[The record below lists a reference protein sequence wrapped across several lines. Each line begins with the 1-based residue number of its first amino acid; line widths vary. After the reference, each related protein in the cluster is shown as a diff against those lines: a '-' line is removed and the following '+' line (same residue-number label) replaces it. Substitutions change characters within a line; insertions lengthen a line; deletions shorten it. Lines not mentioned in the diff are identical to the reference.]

1 MCVSDRGCADPKV
14 GSTVKDFNKT
24 TCFGLCQV
32 AATHPF
38 PYPPKSEQKDTGMRS
53 FAPDKRLFFSSV
65 NDPSAGSPTE
75 TLLRLLLP
83 LNDKV

>member
-1 MCVSDRGCADPKV
+1 MGREKKISINLRQLCIFVYVSDRGCADPKV

-38 PYPPKSEQKDTGMRS
+38 PYPPKSEQKDTGVRS
-53 FAPDKRLFFSSV
+53 FAPDKRLFF
-65 NDPSAGSPTE
+65 E
-75 TLLRLLLP
+75 C
-83 LNDKV
+83 